1 MWRRGEARSVVCA
14 CAGLSMCL
22 WLSSFYLN
30 RYYFVST
37 SFLKFR
43 RSARECRG
51 SPTISRL
58 LRHIKRKEDNITS
71 PARAAGL
78 FL

>member
-30 RYYFVST
+30 RYYFVSYLLT
-37 SFLKFR
+37 YLLTYKGPS
-43 RSARECRG
+43 RSDGNGRG
-51 SPTISRL
+51 PSALCPAAHVTTLNSP
-58 LRHIKRKEDNITS
+58 
-71 PARAAGL
+71 
-78 FL
+78 